1 MYVNIRNM
9 KRVKSANQRPQK
21 PLTENQI
28 DLLRRIKKSAISD
41 ELRNYADR
49 MLEAGTIAVEPE

>member
-1 MYVNIRNM
+1 M